1 MFYLQKLNLKT
12 NFSFVK
18 MFFVLVDNVL
28 TTIQL
33 QKHKTP
39 YFSNCEWIN
48 FNKKYLKISLYSSI
62 FKYVFN
68 NKQITR
74 LLLFLNMNELII
86 TRII

>member
-18 MFFVLVDNVL
+18 MFFVLVENVL

-39 YFSNCEWIN
+39 YFSNYE
-48 FNKKYLKISLYSSI
+48 
-62 FKYVFN
+62 
-68 NKQITR
+68 
-74 LLLFLNMNELII
+74 
-86 TRII
+86 